1 MTEQQGRTS
10 LLWKRLRT
18 NYPKKSVSSVL
29 KNRIGIAQICS
40 SNCQDVTF
48 WNKTFRTVLLCNL
61 FPSNRCKWF
70 IETVVL
76 ESFPKLSTSFE
87 FSWCLKIKKRAWTG
101 NRKTRRG
108 FSESDFCDFNL
119 KAFLSGSQLFANGK
133 GVNYTKMQ
141 NIRLNKKLPLTSQFT
156 PTPRNQ
162 EKFGVIYVP
171 LRPLSPNQNYEC
183 SQIRRANSII
193 LYSYNSSIY

>member
-61 FPSNRCKWF
+61 FP
-70 IETVVL
+70 L
-76 ESFPKLSTSFE
+76 D
-87 FSWCLKIKKRAWTG
+87 
-101 NRKTRRG
+101 KTKM
-108 FSESDFCDFNL
+108 FCFCDFTL
-119 KAFLSGSQLFANGK
+119 ILFMVSSCYQPYSVSSSEGK
-133 GVNYTKMQ
+133 LIPNSALFIYHFV
-141 NIRLNKKLPLTSQFT
+141 SFT
-156 PTPRNQ
+156 PGFWKGIDLLRDLRKP
-162 EKFGVIYVP
+162 VIPDVSY
-171 LRPLSPNQNYEC
+171 LYLSNAFFEDAFMATFYLLVLA
-183 SQIRRANSII
+183 IRVSFSPK
-193 LYSYNSSIY
+193 LK